1 MRRKSAPGISVW
13 KSWKSSHQ
21 EISFDARKQQQ
32 QHKQCSSGSGFAGSS
47 VRMEK
52 QTWIWCD
59 ANQQSGFRFGIP
71 ESQTT
76 ERSVA
81 RNTTQIINEMVLQCE
96 FCWKECVSGRADL
109 YGSIVMALI
118 QVLNRNWKK
127 KLRLQSVDWLK
138 PPVQRLD
145 RCKL

>member
-1 MRRKSAPGISVW
+1 LIAELRFLMTDSYRLKNNP
-13 KSWKSSHQ
+13 
-21 EISFDARKQQQ
+21 D
-32 QHKQCSSGSGFAGSS
+32 
-47 VRMEK
+47 
-52 QTWIWCD
+52 
-59 ANQQSGFRFGIP
+59 QQSGFRFGNP

-127 KLRLQSVDWLK
+127 KLRLQSVD
-138 PPVQRLD
+138 
-145 RCKL
+145 